1 MKRKI
6 IVWYDFN
13 NSKVYHRCIND
24 FFDRYFIGYKNQY
37 NHEVI
42 DIVYVYNELIY
53 KEPLKSKVIKRIIR
67 FLQKYI

>member
-1 MKRKI
+1 MKKKI
-6 IVWYDFN
+6 VVWCDIN
-13 NSKVYHRCIND
+13 NSKVYHKCVND
-24 FFDRYFIGYKNQY
+24 FVDRYFIGYKNQY